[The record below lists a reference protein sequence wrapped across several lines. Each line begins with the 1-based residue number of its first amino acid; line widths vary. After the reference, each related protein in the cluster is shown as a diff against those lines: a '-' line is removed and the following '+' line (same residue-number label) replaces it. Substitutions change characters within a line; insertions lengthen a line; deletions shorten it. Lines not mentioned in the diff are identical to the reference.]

1 MGHFLIDSDLV
12 SVNIFFSVQQ
22 LCELCRRKWRKT
34 HPLRSVNLFASV
46 FDVIFLA
53 CLARVCLSS
62 TCFLSNGFNPHA
74 NYNKKVT
81 WSATTLTSYFPPRKW
96 RFSCKIWALYRYHYW
111 WRTAKIDLCLG
122 LCAGR
127 DLYRVHLLWRVF
139 HYRNCQC
146 SDPNMACSRYCQ
158 TIPFSIL
165 SPDCGKFSCKIDGC
179 PN

>member
-46 FDVIFLA
+46 FDMIFLA

-127 DLYRVHLLWRVF
+127 DLYRVHLLWHGASGF
-139 HYRNCQC
+139 
-146 SDPNMACSRYCQ
+146 PG
-158 TIPFSIL
+158 FSL
-165 SPDCGKFSCKIDGC
+165 
-179 PN
+179 